1 MANITGISINSSQ
14 ALLPTA
20 YSLQQVTITNH
31 SGDQAD
37 IRSLVTDFTITES
50 IYRSSLVL
58 TMNVKD
64 PVNLVEEYQ
73 FTGQEKIN
81 VVLARKDFG
90 SYDEQVIDLNF
101 FVSEYPLL
109 GKMNNRLQ
117 VYSITAISP
126 FAFISKLKR
135 ISRAYSGN
143 IGDFVKGV
151 LITDLGVDPK
161 KVFISS
167 AATVSAKFI
176 VPNMNPLDAIFW
188 ALRRAY
194 DERGSPFYCYQ
205 TLNGDIRLD
214 SQTDMVS
221 RGSYKE
227 YEDGKFFQ
235 SDRQNDAGIEA
246 DYKERAKRI
255 LTMSS
260 DFRMSK
266 YIAGSNGAYAS
277 TTNYLDLSTKTLTRS
292 VFNYEKNFK
301 KMSSVD
307 ANEILSPFFWP
318 EDTGE
323 TMADYPNS
331 KINFVSTN
339 SNAFNG
345 IEGNYHAPTLDGSI
359 NKAQAHI
366 ENLDSII
373 HDISLAGDFK
383 VNSGVAINL
392 SIAPSIDPEVT
403 VQNDNSKG
411 DDVQD
416 KFFSG
421 KYVVTAV
428 AHKFSEEYT
437 MDLKLKKDSLPFSFR
452 TIRI

>member
-1 MANITGISINSSQ
+1 MANITGISINSSV

-20 YSLQQVTITNH
+20 YSLQEVTITNH

-81 VVLARKDFG
+81 VILARKDFG
-90 SYDEQVIDLNF
+90 SNDEEIINLNF
-101 FVSEYPLL
+101 YVSEYPLL

-161 KVFISS
+161 KVIISS

-194 DERGSPFYCYQ
+194 DGSGSPFYCYQ

-214 SQTDMVS
+214 AQTDMALKQPY
-221 RGSYKE
+221 RE
-227 YEDGKFFQ
+227 YRDGKFLE
-235 SDRQNDAGIEA
+235 SDRQNDAHIEA
-246 DYKERAKRI
+246 DYKERARRI
-255 LTMSS
+255 MTMSS

-292 VFNYEKNFK
+292 VFNYENEFK

-318 EDTGE
+318 EDTSE
-323 TMADYPNS
+323 TMANYPNS

-339 SNAFNG
+339 HNAFNG
-345 IEGNYHAPTLDGSI
+345 VEGNYHAPTLSGSI

-383 VNSGVAINL
+383 VNSGIAINL
-392 SIAPSIDPEVT
+392 SISPSIDPEAT

-411 DDVQD
+411 DKMQD

-437 MDLKLKKDSLPFSFR
+437 MDLKIKKDSLPFSFR